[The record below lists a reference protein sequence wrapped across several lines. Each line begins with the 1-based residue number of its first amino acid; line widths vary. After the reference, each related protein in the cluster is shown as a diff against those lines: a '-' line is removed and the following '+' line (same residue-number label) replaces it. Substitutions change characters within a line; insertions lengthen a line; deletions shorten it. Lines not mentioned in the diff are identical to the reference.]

1 MKCKYF
7 VQPYTKCL
15 RILQKNIILQSP
27 DGHVTFFG
35 TIVDFGMYRYI
46 IPQYYST
53 MKKYPNFI
61 LLFVAL
67 GLFLTSCSNDDNIVP
82 DVDPKTEDPKTAA
95 DYPVQDFMWQAM
107 NAYYF
112 WQADVDN
119 LADDKFTGP
128 LDPDYIEFLASE
140 EYPGNFFDNDLLS
153 EEDRF
158 SYWNEDYKVHTKA
171 SSGITKSNGL
181 EFDLYSDDNGATVY
195 GVVTYVMKGSDAS
208 GKDIKRGDVF
218 VGVNGQGLNG
228 DNYIPL
234 LFGDGSTYV
243 LNMADLVDNLP
254 VGNDKEV
261 TLTKQEDFAE
271 NPIFVNKVIERNGL
285 KIGYLMYN
293 QFVADYD
300 DELNDVFG
308 EFKSANVSE
317 LILDF
322 RYNPGGR
329 VSSAIQ
335 IASAVYGT
343 KTDDLFLKARYN
355 DKIQSTLSDGQV
367 EDNFFDKTIDS
378 KTPLNTLELKR
389 VFVLT
394 TNGSASASELVI
406 NGLEPYLDVV
416 QVGTRTRGK
425 NEFSLTLVDDPENG
439 YVYESER
446 EQAINPDNQWAI
458 QPLLGRNENADGFS
472 DYTEGLV
479 PDYVLREDVRDLGVL
494 GEEDERMLAFTLDL
508 ITGGTAKRSFG
519 IDGAIPAN
527 YLTNSKMFKPTA
539 DKMFMDGLI
548 KPMALTSE

>member
-1 MKCKYF
+1 
-7 VQPYTKCL
+7 
-15 RILQKNIILQSP
+15 
-27 DGHVTFFG
+27 
-35 TIVDFGMYRYI
+35 
-46 IPQYYST
+46 
-53 MKKYPNFI
+53 MKKYPKF
-61 LLFVAL
+61 LLSFVAM
-67 GLFLTSCSNDDNIVP
+67 GLFFISCDSDDNILP
-82 DVDPKTEDPKTAA
+82 EVDPKAEDPKTVA

-107 NAYYF
+107 NEYYF

-119 LADDKFTGP
+119 LADDKFAGP
-128 LDPDYIEFLASE
+128 SDSDYIKFLASE

-158 SYWNEDYKVHTKA
+158 SYWNEDYKIHTKA

-195 GVVTYVMKGSDAS
+195 GVVTYVMKGSNAS
-208 GKDIKRGDVF
+208 GQDIIRGDVF
-218 VGVNGQGLNG
+218 VGVNGQDLNG

-234 LFGDGSTYV
+234 LFGDANTYD
-243 LNMADLVDNLP
+243 LNMADFIDNLP
-254 VGNDKEV
+254 VGNGKEV

-271 NPIFVNKVIERNGL
+271 NPILVSKVLERNGL

-308 EFKSANVSE
+308 EFKSASVSE

-343 KTDDLFLKARYN
+343 KTDELFLKARYN
-355 DKIQSTLSDGQV
+355 DKIQSILSNGQV
-367 EDNFFDKTIDS
+367 ENNFFDKTIDS
-378 KTPLNTLELKR
+378 KTPLKTLELKR
-389 VFVLT
+389 VFILT

-406 NGLEPYLDVV
+406 NGLEPYIDVV
-416 QVGTRTRGK
+416 QVGTKTRGK

-439 YVYESER
+439 YVYEAER
-446 EQAINPDNQWAI
+446 EQAINSNNQWAI

-479 PDYVLREDVRDLGVL
+479 PDYVFSEDVRNLGVL
-494 GEEDERMLAFTLDL
+494 GDENERMLAFTLDL
-508 ITGGTAKRSFG
+508 IAGGTAKRSFDM
-519 IDGAIPAN
+519 DGVLPAN

-539 DKMFMDGLI
+539 DNMFMDGLI
-548 KPMALTSE
+548 KPMALKSK